1 MDFYRLYQKSGG
13 SLLHICQWFLICS
26 MYPEK
31 PTILYVDDEKINL
44 FIFERL
50 FEKKFNIIT
59 VLSAKEALSIL
70 ENNEPVIDILISDMR
85 MPVMNGLELI
95 ITAKEHHPEVMYYIL
110 TGFEFNADI
119 EDAFESKLIKNYFK
133 KPINVQEIETSIF
146 GELSR

>member
-1 MDFYRLYQKSGG
+1 MS
-13 SLLHICQWFLICS
+13 
-26 MYPEK
+26 PEK
-31 PTILYVDDEKINL
+31 QTILYVDDEKINL

-70 ENNEPVIDILISDMR
+70 GKSDPPIEILISDMR

-95 ITAKEHHPEVMYYIL
+95 NKAKEHHPEIMYYIL
-110 TGFEFNADI
+110 TGFEFNTDI
-119 EDAFESKLIKNYFK
+119 EDAFQNKLIKKFFK

-146 GELSR
+146 GEISK

>member
-1 MDFYRLYQKSGG
+1 MS
-13 SLLHICQWFLICS
+13 
-26 MYPEK
+26 PEK

-70 ENNEPVIDILISDMR
+70 EKSDTQIDILISDMR
-85 MPVMNGLELI
+85 MPVMNGIELI
-95 ITAKEHHPEVMYYIL
+95 NKAKQQHPDIMYYIL
-110 TGFEFNADI
+110 TGFEFNTDI
-119 EDAFESKLIKNYFK
+119 ENAFESKLIKKYFM
-133 KPINVQEIETSIF
+133 KPINVQEIESSIF